1 MTSRCLS
8 ARGGVTS
15 LCPNCANRPEAPAA
29 GAGLPAP
36 GPSSPLCGFGLNGEK
51 LKGWA
56 GKVKAN
62 LQGQVWG
69 RRAGQRP
76 RVSGGLTF
84 TWKPP
89 QPRLPALLP
98 AAPRQGRL
106 LGLSFLIL
114 QAGVKTAIY

>member
-1 MTSRCLS
+1 M
-8 ARGGVTS
+8 
-15 LCPNCANRPEAPAA
+15 CPNCANRPEARAA
-29 GAGLPAP
+29 RAGLPAP
-36 GPSSPLCGFGLNGEK
+36 GPSSPLWFGLNGEK

-89 QPRLPALLP
+89 QPPLPALP
-98 AAPRQGRL
+98 QAAPRQGRLLSWL

-114 QAGVKTAIY
+114 QAGVKTAVY